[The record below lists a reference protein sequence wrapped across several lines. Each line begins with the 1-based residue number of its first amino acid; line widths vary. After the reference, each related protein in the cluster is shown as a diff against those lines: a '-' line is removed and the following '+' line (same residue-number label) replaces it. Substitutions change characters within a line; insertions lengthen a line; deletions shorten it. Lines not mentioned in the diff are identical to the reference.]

1 MKKRGILGKWVMQ
14 PMYYGQGAEELFGA
28 YARAFVARFASG
40 QRLED
45 TIFCGFA
52 GRVLRGVTSA
62 DFLTLTDN
70 PLRRVVF
77 LTDAA
82 ALGTLI
88 GSDGWEILKQ
98 IGYADAFIAGLLARQ
113 TRFKVALFPEVAMRA
128 ATWDNLL
135 DLASEAYPEWHAKMD
150 RARPV
155 LKASASPLPEEAAEV
170 RAFLQAVLN
179 VNRLFAG
186 DGYTRREGDPLR
198 RVHPEY
204 VIRNCPLA
212 AMGTYCLIA
221 FPVRAP

>member
-1 MKKRGILGKWVMQ
+1 MLQ
-14 PMYYGQGAEELFGA
+14 PVYYGAGAEELFGA
-28 YARAFVARFASG
+28 YAMTFVARFASG
-40 QRLED
+40 QRWEGED
-45 TIFCGFA
+45 TVFSGFT
-52 GRVLRGVTSA
+52 GRVLRGRSDA

-98 IGYADAFIAGLLARQ
+98 IGYDDAFIMDLLARQ
-113 TRFKVALFPEVAMRA
+113 TRFKLVLFPEVAMRA

-135 DLASEAYPEWHAKMD
+135 DLAGEAYPEWRARME
-150 RARPV
+150 RARPA
-155 LKASASPLPEEAAEV
+155 LKENAYPLPEAAAEV
-170 RAFLQAVLN
+170 RTFLRTVLN
-179 VNRLFAG
+179 VNYLFAG

-204 VIRNCPLA
+204 VILNRPLV
-212 AMGTYCLIA
+212 AMGACCVID
-221 FPVRAP
+221 FPVSTP